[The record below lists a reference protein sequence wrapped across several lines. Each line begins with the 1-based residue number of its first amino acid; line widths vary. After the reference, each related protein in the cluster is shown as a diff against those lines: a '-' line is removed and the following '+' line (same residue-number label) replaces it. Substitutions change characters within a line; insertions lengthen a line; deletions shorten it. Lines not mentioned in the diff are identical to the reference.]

1 MNRTLKKL
9 CAWIRDSWCK
19 FSVLFSFY
27 VFYLSTGTSW
37 PKKLPYLFFFFFCQS
52 CWELCY
58 PSMFSINRVGS
69 YFFCFNPAVSFS
81 VLLFTTLPQY
91 SMLYFIVNIQKVI
104 CNIPLVSVGI
114 LSVEGAPENN
124 VHETHYGKEWF
135 TMRC

>member
-1 MNRTLKKL
+1 MLGFVT
-9 CAWIRDSWCK
+9 ADA
-19 FSVLFSFY
+19 SFL
-27 VFYLSTGTSW
+27 FYLVFMFFICLLEHLG
-37 PKKLPYLFFFFFCQS
+37 LRNCLIFFFFFCQS